1 MACLNCSLFG
11 LGRFGELI
19 DSKSLIYKSPALP
32 NFRLMTKAE
41 TLEQNI
47 SKIADKISEA
57 NSKGIADGFSHAQ
70 LGIKNIRRSS
80 NWNII

>member
-1 MACLNCSLFG
+1 
-11 LGRFGELI
+11 
-19 DSKSLIYKSPALP
+19 
-32 NFRLMTKAE
+32 MTKAE

-70 LGIKNIRRSS
+70 LGIKNIRRSN